1 MPPQSLREGDYVV
14 NTKDQRTGVIEQL
27 LRPSERM
34 SSIPEPVASSKMKN
48 LGEINIRRGLP
59 GRPTSA
65 QWCPKGSWK
74 NSFFD
79 SSPTVWFRVHGLY
92 GWGSGWMCSVT
103 AHLQS

>member
-1 MPPQSLREGDYVV
+1 MMMNIYRYRRNND
-14 NTKDQRTGVIEQL
+14 
-27 LRPSERM
+27 
-34 SSIPEPVASSKMKN
+34 SSMMMKN

-92 GWGSGWMCSVT
+92 GWGNGWMCSVA
-103 AHLQS
+103 AHLHIVVECVGV